1 MLVKCQVCGNK
12 VERDIAFKRVVKGKN
27 LYYHSEAEY
36 FADKEKKR
44 NAVEDKDRVY
54 DLITKIFGYEIQNSA
69 LFKEWI
75 AWNKLKNNEIIAKY
89 LEDNETYLTRAI
101 TRSTSSEYA
110 RIRYFSAILKNDLA
124 DYKPKVE
131 INPEP
136 VSVNID
142 ETYQTKYKP
151 KVRVMSLEE
160 LEEEAY
166 DE

>member
-1 MLVKCQVCGNK
+1 ML
-12 VERDIAFKRVVKGKN
+12 KN
-27 LYYHSEAEY
+27 
-36 FADKEKKR
+36 
-44 NAVEDKDRVY
+44 
-54 DLITKIFGYEIQNSA
+54 IIFFSNPS
-69 LFKEWI
+69 
-75 AWNKLKNNEIIAKY
+75 WNKLKNNEIIAKY
-89 LEDNETYLTRAI
+89 LEDNEVYLTRTI

-136 VSVNID
+136 ISVNID